1 MGPMVLADMHKPF
14 PRMVL
19 ASLLVAMIVGA
30 AEPAL
35 AQSKAEIKAAKQAYS
50 RGEKAFQN
58 GQYEESLVEF
68 EKGYGLSQK
77 ELFLLN
83 IAYAH
88 EKLGHL
94 EEAIDY
100 YDRYLATGLEPDER
114 AEVEAR
120 VAEVKA
126 AMPPPTPPPAR
137 VVMAPEKTENPLL
150 AEKSVETKAKPTSV
164 PLTERWEF
172 WVGVGAVVVLGIVIG
187 VAASGGPEFQSRG
200 SWGARQL

>member
-1 MGPMVLADMHKPF
+1 MVPDMRHNPI
-14 PRMVL
+14 PRFAL
-19 ASLLVAMIVGA
+19 ASLLVALVVAIST
-30 AEPAL
+30 PAL
-35 AQSKAEIKAAKQAYS
+35 AQSKADIKAAKQAYS
-50 RGEKAFQN
+50 RGEKAFAD
-58 GQYEESLVEF
+58 GRYEESLVEF

-94 EEAIDY
+94 EAAIDY
-100 YDRYLATGLEPDER
+100 YERYLATGLEAEER

-126 AMPPPTPPPAR
+126 AMPPPTPPPPPIVA
-137 VVMAPEKTENPLL
+137 VPEKEENPLL
-150 AEKSVETKAKPTSV
+150 AQKAVEPKAEPASV

-172 WVGVGAVVVLGIVIG
+172 WAGVGAVVVLGIVIG
-187 VAASGGPEFQSRG
+187 VAASSGPEFQSRG